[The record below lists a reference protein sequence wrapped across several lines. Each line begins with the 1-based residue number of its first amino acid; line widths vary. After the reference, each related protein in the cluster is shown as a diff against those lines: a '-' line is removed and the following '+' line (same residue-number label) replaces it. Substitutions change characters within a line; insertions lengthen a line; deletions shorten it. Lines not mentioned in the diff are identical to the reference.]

1 MKILIS
7 KLPKHAW
14 WGHGTPIYENNPA
27 MKEGVVPNQQL
38 VEIEMFMMS
47 KLFNRLPIEAIEID
61 FPYFLDKQNTEQRQH
76 DFVFVRD
83 LFVSDQNGKVIISK
97 FREKARQVEA
107 DIMQIMLE
115 SMRYKTIRIPE
126 NSTATAEGGEFYYC
140 PGDGVL
146 FSGACRNNVEGAE
159 WVAQEFNVDE
169 LVIMKSNAFHL
180 DTLFTPVIN
189 NENKLVAIIGC
200 TSLMEKDSV
209 ENLRQF
215 AKRKNIELVEVPPE
229 DAIGTDDE
237 LGEFAVNCQPLPGYL
252 VGPTRFRSNKVA
264 PLLKELG
271 VMHITVPTTQFR
283 LSGGAIHCL
292 TNEL

>member
-1 MKILIS
+1 MKLLIS
-7 KLPKHAW
+7 KLPKHDW

-27 MKEGVVPNQQL
+27 MKEGVVPNQEL
-38 VEIEMFMMS
+38 VKIEMFMMS
-47 KLFNRLPIEAIEID
+47 KLFSQLPVEVIEID
-61 FPYFLDKQNTEQRQH
+61 FPYFLDQQKIEQRQH

-83 LFVSDQNGKVIISK
+83 LFVSDQTGNVIISK
-97 FREKARQVEA
+97 FKEKARQVEA
-107 DIMQIMLE
+107 DIMQVMLN
-115 SMRYKTIRIPE
+115 SMGYKTIRIPE

-159 WVAQEFNVDE
+159 WVAQEFNVEE

-189 NENKLVAIIGC
+189 KDNKLVAVIGC
-200 TSLMEKDSV
+200 TTLMEKESV
-209 ENLRQF
+209 DNLRQF

-229 DAIGTDDE
+229 DAIGTENE
-237 LGEFAVNCQPLPGYL
+237 LGEFAVNCEPLPGFL

>member
-7 KLPKHAW
+7 KLPKHNW
-14 WGHGTPIYENNPA
+14 WGHGTPIYKNNPA
-27 MKEGVVPNQQL
+27 MKEGVVPNQEL
-38 VEIEMFMMS
+38 VEVEMFLMS
-47 KLFNRLPIEAIEID
+47 KLFNKLPIEVIEID
-61 FPYFLDKQNTEQRQH
+61 FPYFLDQQNTEQRQH

-83 LFVSDQNGKVIISK
+83 LFVSDQNGNVVISK
-97 FREKARQVEA
+97 FSEKARQVEA
-107 DIMQIMLE
+107 DIMQVMLD
-115 SMRYKTIRIPE
+115 SMGNKTIRIPHD
-126 NSTATAEGGEFYYC
+126 STATAEGGEFYYC

-159 WVAQEFNVDE
+159 WVAREFNVNE
-169 LVIMKSNAFHL
+169 LVIMKSDAFHL

-189 NENKLVAIIGC
+189 KENELVAVIGC
-200 TSLMEKDSV
+200 TQLMENDSA

-215 AKRKNIELVEVPPE
+215 AKRKSIALVEVPPE
-229 DAIGTDDE
+229 DAIGSENE
-237 LGEFAVNCQPLPGYL
+237 LGEFAVNCEPLPGYL
-252 VGPTRFRSNKVA
+252 VGPSRFRSNKVA

-283 LSGGAIHCL
+283 LSGGGIHCL